1 MKLKK
6 LFKGSSGLLIIS
18 LIVCLFCSFFASLV
32 QSGGFSYQV
41 SSITVDMDEFYEET
55 YKDVEDSKKPFRLS
69 LGEEKNGMVNAKL
82 SGYIYKG
89 RNVNK
94 DNPAPCIV
102 LTHGYLNSK
111 EFEEAPAIEMARR
124 GYVVFAFDQYD
135 HGDSTWDTPSSFTFY
150 AWSVYDAVQYM
161 YSQDYVLKS
170 SDGTGMIAVSGH
182 SMGGFSSELATAFDQ
197 IELDFGKSTS
207 QKIVATLAVGA
218 DYRYVDFY
226 TKAYSGG
233 TYESTYKAY
242 KNRTCGTIAGEFD
255 EFFFNNSDDK
265 EVIKKDYVSDEVGYS
280 MLGLTSKGKANTFYK
295 VDPATNT
302 AYTDEESVVEG
313 YGERIIYQ
321 VKGDHPYNTWSPEA
335 TSRMIEF
342 YDHAFTYQLKLHNLN
357 TPSTYGVVSKSGQ
370 IWWLKEVFTCIGLFA
385 LVGAMVGGTRL
396 LVGAP
401 VVSLVAT
408 DIYEI
413 VPVEKNSKPRRI
425 ISNIV
430 TWFSIL
436 FNAYLIVPLMNRS
449 GMDLAI
455 NFSKIIIYTLIV
467 ALLGLGIAYVV
478 IKALHKDDAETKSTF
493 GHYFVG
499 ITVVG
504 LVTYIFKW
512 LVTDGANIITSGS
525 KYWSAP
531 SINTIVYWAM
541 ASGILG
547 LIFTLINYFFI
558 SKDRQVCHLGLK
570 ASFGK
575 VIFNFITAI
584 VVCLGAWLIIFL
596 TQVIFKTD
604 YRVYTYAFN
613 LVNNN
618 QFVTALKYMPLF
630 FVFYLCSGITI
641 AFATAGK
648 KGIKADL
655 WAIIVITLPSALF
668 LLYQYGVLYNTGT
681 APYPNFSLNGILVQ
695 GLILTLVFM
704 SVIQRRT
711 LEKTHS
717 IWLGV
722 FINTIFFTMITMAS
736 TCIYNIAL

>member
-1 MKLKK
+1 MKIKK

-32 QSGGFSYQV
+32 QSGGFSYEV
-41 SSITVDMDEFYEET
+41 NEVTIDMDEFYERT
-55 YKDVEDSKKPFRLS
+55 YKDVATKPYRLS
-69 LGEEKNGMVNAKL
+69 IGENKDGLVNAKL
-82 SGYIYKG
+82 TGYIYKG

-135 HGDSTWDTPSSFTFY
+135 HGDSTWDTPSSFNFY

-182 SMGGFSSELATAFDQ
+182 SMGGFSSELATALDQ
-197 IELDFGKSTS
+197 IELDFHMSS
-207 QKIVATLAVGA
+207 AQKIVATLAVGA
-218 DYRYVDFY
+218 DFRYVDFY
-226 TKAYSGG
+226 TQAYSGG
-233 TYESTYKAY
+233 TYSSTYMAY

-255 EFFFNNSDDK
+255 EFFFDNDNDK
-265 EVIKKDYVSDEVGYS
+265 EVIKKDYVSDKVGYS

-295 VDPATNT
+295 VDPSTNT
-302 AYTDEESVVEG
+302 AYEAEESVVSG

-321 VKGDHPYNTWSPEA
+321 VSGDHPYNTWSPEA
-335 TSRMIEF
+335 TGRMIEF
-342 YDHAFTYQLKLHNLN
+342 YDHAFTYQLKLHNLSS
-357 TPSTYGVVSKSGQ
+357 PSTYGIVQKSGQ
-370 IWWLKEVFTCIGLFA
+370 IWWLKEVFTCIGLFSLIGA
-385 LVGAMVGGTRL
+385 LVGGTNL
-396 LVGAP
+396 LTRTPIVC
-401 VVSLVAT
+401 LVTT
-408 DIYEI
+408 DEYEI
-413 VPVEKNSKPRRI
+413 VPVEKNSKARKI

-430 TWFSIL
+430 TLFSIL
-436 FNAYLIVPLMNRS
+436 LNFYLIVPFMNRS
-449 GMDLAI
+449 GLDLAI
-455 NFSKIIIYTLIV
+455 NFSKVILYTLLV
-467 ALLGLGIAYVV
+467 ALIGLGIAYIV
-478 IKALHKDDAETKSTF
+478 IKSLHKDDNETKGLF

-499 ITVVG
+499 ITVIG
-504 LVTYIFKW
+504 LITYIFKW
-512 LVTDGANIITSGS
+512 LVTDGTSIITAGS
-525 KYWSAP
+525 IYWSAP
-531 SINTIVYWAM
+531 SINTIVYWAIT
-541 ASGILG
+541 SSLLG

-558 SKDRQVCHLGLK
+558 SKDRQICHLGLK
-570 ASFGK
+570 ASIGK
-575 VIFNFITAI
+575 VIFNLVIAI
-584 VVCLGAWLIIFL
+584 VVCLGVWLVIFL
-596 TQVIFKTD
+596 TKVIFKTD

-613 LVNNN
+613 DVNNI

-630 FVFYLCSGITI
+630 FIFYLCSGITI
-641 AFATAGK
+641 AHATAGK
-648 KGIKADL
+648 KGLKADL
-655 WAIIVITLPSALF
+655 LAIAIITLPSALF

-681 APYPNFSLNGILVQ
+681 APYPNFSLSGILVQ

-704 SVIQRRT
+704 SIIQRRA

-722 FINTIFFTMITMAS
+722 FINTILFTMITLAS